1 MKRFKFITVIIL
13 MFTFFT
19 CLAMPVQAQR
29 ATQVVMSKGV
39 AGIFSNDIGLAR
51 DQAIDDALR
60 KAVEQTLGTFV
71 QSSTIVENN
80 MLVEDNIL
88 SWSNGY
94 VRKHNVVR
102 EGKAD
107 AQTYEVTV
115 QAEVEMAN
123 LRNDWD
129 GLQNLLNKMGN
140 PRVMF
145 MIDEK
150 NIGDS
155 RNRYH
160 YLSVDINITE
170 NTLLNK
176 FLENGFE
183 CVDPATVR
191 ENLQQDQ
198 AIAVLQGNTK
208 MAAAIAKKLGAEVVV
223 TGKTIAKVA
232 TGFNLGGMKSCQ
244 ANITARVIKAD
255 IATII
260 ATGTAHAAY
269 PHIDEVT
276 GGTEAIKKATNK
288 LSGELLN
295 KITQKWKDEFYKSTT
310 VKVVI
315 HGIKSFT
322 QVNDFKNTVKY
333 LIRGVKD
340 IYNRNI
346 AGSMAELDVKLT
358 GNANQLARELEKK
371 DLDKFEVKILGLTMN
386 KVTLQLT
393 EKL

>member
-1 MKRFKFITVIIL
+1 

-223 TGKTIAKVA
+223 TGKTITKVA